1 MSSDNSVRSCDARDG
16 GGETSLSVSKEII
29 PETNPLPMQAMQ
41 DGNTSDPRTE
51 ELDRI
56 VHSETFS
63 KSPRL
68 AALLKHICERTWAGH
83 VDELS
88 EQQIG
93 IHFFHRPPGF
103 NAGEDAIVRG
113 SARHLRKRLD
123 LYYETEGKNNPA
135 RILVPKGGYVARF
148 EDASTPLEP
157 DVAPHDAVKSHHA
170 FTVRKADR
178 RLRVLV
184 AISFFLIAIA
194 SFLVW
199 KHVHQV
205 QAERDYGSLALWKT
219 LFQSN
224 RRTVIVAGDSALN
237 LYTAYMHKPV
247 PLLMYMEQR
256 YQNDPAIQAISPEGP
271 GLLSRVNAATM
282 ADLKITSELV
292 RIPYRLNLPTSDKE
306 VEVRYARDIN
316 QGDLQGANLILL
328 GASTFDPWV
337 SVYDTNLDFHLDRG
351 YEHYT
356 FQVVNRAP
364 RNGETAL
371 ITKNDAQAL
380 TTVALTDT
388 PSGNEHVLLLG
399 GSTMGSI
406 YAAEHFLFT
415 ERMWRPIMNAATIN
429 GKLHN
434 FEVVL
439 RSDFVKDEVSNT
451 TVVAYHIH

>member
-16 GGETSLSVSKEII
+16 GGKTSLSVSREMI
-29 PETNPLPMQAMQ
+29 PETNPPQSQAVQ
-41 DGNTSDPRTE
+41 NGNTPDPRAE

-68 AALLKHICERTWAGH
+68 AALLKHICDRTWAGH
-83 VDELS
+83 MDELS

-123 LYYETEGKNNPA
+123 LYYETEGKRNPT
-135 RILVPKGGYVARF
+135 RIWVPKGGYVAKF
-148 EDASTPLEP
+148 EDAASPSESAVSAEEVAEP
-157 DVAPHDAVKSHHA
+157 HPIQILPKAVKKIWLWS
-170 FTVRKADR
+170 TVS
-178 RLRVLV
+178 LL
-184 AISFFLIAIA
+184 LIAIVGF
-194 SFLVW
+194 FLW
-199 KHVHQV
+199 HHARQA
-205 QAERDYGSLALWKT
+205 QAERDYGSLILWKT
-219 LFQSN
+219 LFQGN
-224 RRTVIVAGDSALN
+224 RRTVIVAGDAALN
-237 LYTAYMHKPV
+237 LYTAYMHRPV

-256 YQNDPAIQAISPEGP
+256 YQNDPAILAVSPEGP

-282 ADLKITSELV
+282 ADLKLTSELV
-292 RIPYRLNLPTSDKE
+292 RIPYRLDLPIPDKD
-306 VEVRYARDIN
+306 VEVRYARDVN

-328 GASTFDPWV
+328 GTSTFNPWA
-337 SVYDTNLDFHLDRG
+337 SIYDTNLDFHLDRG

-364 RNGETAL
+364 RKGEAAVINKTD
-371 ITKNDAQAL
+371 TQAL
-380 TTVALTDT
+380 TTVALTET

-399 GSTMGSI
+399 GSTMGSV

-415 ERMWRPIMNAATIN
+415 QRMWQPILNAATIN
-429 GKLHN
+429 GKLHG

-451 TVVAYHIH
+451 QVIAYHVH

>member
-16 GGETSLSVSKEII
+16 GGKTSLSVSKEII
-29 PETNPLPMQAMQ
+29 PETNTLQMQAMQ
-41 DGNTSDPRTE
+41 DGNTSDPRAE

-123 LYYETEGKNNPA
+123 LYYGTEGKHNPA

-148 EDASTPLEP
+148 EDATSTSEPNISERDKAESHPIQILQKVGKRIWLWASIPLL
-157 DVAPHDAVKSHHA
+157 AVVIA
-170 FTVRKADR
+170 G
-178 RLRVLV
+178 
-184 AISFFLIAIA
+184 FFLWQHNRQA
-194 SFLVW
+194 
-199 KHVHQV
+199 
-205 QAERDYGSLALWKT
+205 QAERDYGSLLLWKT
-219 LFQSN
+219 LFQGN
-224 RRTVIVAGDSALN
+224 RRTVIVAGDAALN
-237 LYTAYMHKPV
+237 LYTAYTHQSV
-247 PLLMYMEQR
+247 PLLVYMEQR
-256 YQNDPAIQAISPEGP
+256 YQNNPAIQAISPEGP

-282 ADLKITSELV
+282 ADLKLTSELV
-292 RIPYRLNLPTSDKE
+292 RIPYRLNLPTSDKD
-306 VEVRYARDIN
+306 VEVRYARDVN

-328 GASTFDPWV
+328 GTSTFNPW
-337 SVYDTNLDFHLDRG
+337 SSIYDSNLDFHLDRG

-364 RNGETAL
+364 RKGEGAV
-371 ITKNDAQAL
+371 ITKTDTQAL
-380 TTVALTDT
+380 TTVALTET

-399 GSTMGSI
+399 GSTMGSV

-415 ERMWRPIMNAATIN
+415 QRMWQPILDAATIN
-429 GKLHN
+429 GKLHG

-451 TVVAYHIH
+451 QVIAYHVH

>member
-1 MSSDNSVRSCDARDG
+1 M
-16 GGETSLSVSKEII
+16 SKEII
-29 PETNPLPMQAMQ
+29 PETSSPQTQAMQ
-41 DGNTSDPRTE
+41 DGNNCDPRTE

-56 VHSETFS
+56 VHSDTFS

-123 LYYETEGKNNPA
+123 LYYGTEGKHNPG

-148 EDASTPLEP
+148 EDATSTSEPNISERDTTESHPIQILQKAGKRFWLWTAIPLL
-157 DVAPHDAVKSHHA
+157 A
-170 FTVRKADR
+170 
-178 RLRVLV
+178 V
-184 AISFFLIAIA
+184 AIVGFFLWQHNRQA
-194 SFLVW
+194 
-199 KHVHQV
+199 
-205 QAERDYGSLALWKT
+205 QAERDYGSLLLWKT
-219 LFQSN
+219 LFQGN
-224 RRTVIVAGDSALN
+224 RRTVIVAGDAALN
-237 LYTAYMHKPV
+237 LYTAYTHQPV
-247 PLLMYMEQR
+247 PLLVYMEQR

-282 ADLKITSELV
+282 ADLKLTSELV
-292 RIPYRLNLPTSDKE
+292 RIPYRLNLPTSDKD
-306 VEVRYARDIN
+306 VEVRYARDVN

-328 GASTFDPWV
+328 GTSTFNPW
-337 SVYDTNLDFHLDRG
+337 SSIYDSNLDFHLDRG

-364 RNGETAL
+364 RNGEAAI

-399 GSTMGSI
+399 GSTMGSV

-415 ERMWRPIMNAATIN
+415 QRMWQPILNAATIN
-429 GKLHN
+429 GKLHG

>member
-16 GGETSLSVSKEII
+16 GGKTSLSVSKEII
-29 PETNPLPMQAMQ
+29 PETNPLQMQAMQ
-41 DGNTSDPRTE
+41 DGNTSDPRAE

-123 LYYETEGKNNPA
+123 LYYGTEGKLNPA

-148 EDASTPLEP
+148 EDVASSSEPSVSERDTAEPHPIQILQKASKRVWLWTAIPL
-157 DVAPHDAVKSHHA
+157 
-170 FTVRKADR
+170 
-178 RLRVLV
+178 L
-184 AISFFLIAIA
+184 AIAIVGFFLWQHNRRA
-194 SFLVW
+194 
-199 KHVHQV
+199 
-205 QAERDYGSLALWKT
+205 QAERDYGSLLLWKT
-219 LFQSN
+219 LFQGN
-224 RRTVIVAGDSALN
+224 RRTVIVAGDAALN
-237 LYTAYMHKPV
+237 LYTAYTHQPV
-247 PLLMYMEQR
+247 PLLVYMEQR

-282 ADLKITSELV
+282 ADLKLTSELV
-292 RIPYRLNLPTSDKE
+292 RIPYRLNLPTSDKD
-306 VEVRYARDIN
+306 VEVRYARDVN

-328 GASTFDPWV
+328 GTSTFNPW
-337 SVYDTNLDFHLDRG
+337 SSIYDSNLDFHLDRG

-364 RNGETAL
+364 RKGEVAI
-371 ITKNDAQAL
+371 ITKTDTQAL
-380 TTVALTDT
+380 TTVALTET

-399 GSTMGSI
+399 GSTMGSV

-415 ERMWRPIMNAATIN
+415 QRMWQPILSAATIN
-429 GKLHN
+429 GKLHG